1 MLLLFLFAVHIK
13 LHHRASLMNTW
24 PYSMRAYDD
33 YLTDILL
40 LFYEYHL
47 HFYFAIHM
55 IQDQYKRV
63 LVFLLQIDS
72 ILIISF
78 LNISVTILSP
88 QKYRRHLK
96 IQGVSIMFVH
106 LLNHAPAISSAF
118 RLISSIMPMI
128 FLASSILSLNNSTI
142 LPTDLNGSCC
152 NTFLSSVPFLMT

>member
-1 MLLLFLFAVHIK
+1 MLLLFLFAMHIK

-40 LFYEYHL
+40 LFYENHL
-47 HFYFAIHM
+47 

-88 QKYRRHLK
+88 QKYRRYLK

-106 LLNHAPAISSAF
+106 LLNHAPAISSAL
-118 RLISSIMPMI
+118 RLISSIIPI
-128 FLASSILSLNNSTI
+128 ILLASSILSLNNSTI

-152 NTFLSSVPFLMT
+152 NTFLSSVPFFIT

>member
-47 HFYFAIHM
+47 

>member
-47 HFYFAIHM
+47 

-128 FLASSILSLNNSTI
+128 FLASSILSLNSSTI